1 MWYKTAKQGSVWS
14 RIGPDAEAQ
23 FDELIKQATKKNI
36 ITGKQYV
43 DINLFD
49 ALFRK
54 SNFKNLILRFILSKS
69 LPNDGQFEVS
79 LFNDIEKLAV
89 FENFIPEFL
98 TNNIKINPHMFDMK
112 SYHAQISLLKHEFA
126 HAITSHT
133 IDFKRIEDYIQPGV
147 YRKKSFSETPLMQL
161 KDNLKSNWEKI
172 SPYFNEV
179 DQNMVLL
186 LNEKSTSLNLQKM
199 NNAWNVFKFKVRKKE
214 IKVPRQIMKIINKI
228 DNFHITT
235 DYSSFADA
243 FEDNFASKKEQQRRI
258 NIYRQ
263 RAKTLDE
270 DHTDLYLANPEET
283 RAHMVEFQHL
293 FSLPLLKE
301 YYNHLLTYN
310 NLTEETYSKQQ
321 YLEDIK
327 KMFNILMQTNSEYFR
342 SNPSHYYSP
351 FIYASFF
358 GLGET
363 FHKFKDKSNDEKLK
377 EQLAK
382 HLNNVY
388 QQLKGEFEVE
398 TGSFKSLNK
407 SAIEENAN
415 DVNKKEGE

>member
-23 FDELIKQATKKNI
+23 FDELIKQSTKKNV
-36 ITGKQYV
+36 ITGKLYV

-54 SNFKNLILRFILSKS
+54 SNFKNLIVRFILSKS
-69 LPNDGQFEVS
+69 LPAFGRFEVS
-79 LFNDIEKLAV
+79 LFDNIEKLAV
-89 FENFIPEFL
+89 FENFIPKFL
-98 TNNIKINPHMFDMK
+98 TNKIKINQEEYDRA
-112 SYHAQISLLKHEFA
+112 SYNAQISLLKHEFG

-133 IDFKRIEDYIQPGV
+133 IDFTRMEDYIQSGAF
-147 YRKKSFSETPLMQL
+147 KKGDFAETPLMQL

-179 DQNMVLL
+179 DQNMEML
-186 LNEKSTSLNLQKM
+186 LNDKSTPLNLQKM
-199 NNAWNVFKFKVRKKE
+199 NNAWNVFKFKVRNKE

-235 DYSSFADA
+235 QYSSFADA

-270 DHTDLYLANPEET
+270 DYTDLYLANPEET
-283 RAHMVEFQHL
+283 RAHMLEFQHL

-301 YYNHLLTYN
+301 YYNHLLTSY
-310 NLTEETYSKQQ
+310 NLTEETYSKQR

-351 FIYASFF
+351 YIYASFF
-358 GLGET
+358 GLGEI
-363 FHKFKDKSNDEKLK
+363 FHKFKNKSNDEKLK

-388 QQLKGEFEVE
+388 QQLKDEFKVE
-398 TGSFKSLNK
+398 TGSFKKLDEIDIK
-407 SAIEENAN
+407 DNAE